1 MAKAIFAVIGLI
13 GLIRLSGS
21 ACVRIGLICLL
32 CLVFSCAPEVRHES
46 VEVKVPVA
54 VPCPEPPMIEK
65 PVLPVEY
72 VHFLSPADEK
82 GIGCMDEIS
91 FKNLMELI
99 MRQNLYIKKLEESL
113 RGYMK

>member
-1 MAKAIFAVIGLI
+1 MDAKRVAKALSIVIGFICLI
-13 GLIRLSGS
+13 GLI
-21 ACVRIGLICLL
+21 AC
-32 CLVFSCAPEVRHES
+32 AHEVRHEP

-54 VPCPEPPMIEK
+54 VPCPEPPEIEK

-72 VHFLSPADEK
+72 VHYLSPADEK
-82 GIGCMDEIS
+82 GIGCMDESS

-113 RGYMK
+113 KGYRR